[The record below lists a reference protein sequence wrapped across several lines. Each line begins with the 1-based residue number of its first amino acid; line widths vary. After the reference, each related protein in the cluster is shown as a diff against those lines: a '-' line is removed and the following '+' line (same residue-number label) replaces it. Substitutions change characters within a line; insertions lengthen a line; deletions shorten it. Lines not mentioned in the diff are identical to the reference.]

1 MLEFMIAWGIIAF
14 FLFVVLGGVSAIV
27 GTGTDNDED
36 KRMSRLFALGAF
48 AGLIWPL
55 VLVFGVVYVLVW
67 TGTQGAKALWNLK
80 GWRLT

>member
-14 FLFVVLGGVSAIV
+14 FLFVVLGGIGALVSI
-27 GTGTDNDED
+27 DNPSLG
-36 KRMSRLFALGAF
+36 RQFALGAM

-55 VLVFGVVYVLVW
+55 VLVAGVVYVLVW